1 MDLRD
6 KTVIVTGASAGIG
19 RATSELFA
27 EKGAYV
33 VMTARR
39 EDRLNEIRQ
48 RIELKGGRAEVWAG
62 DITDEQRISDMVAS
76 VADKRGQLDILINN
90 AGYGLESS
98 IVSIP
103 THSIKRLFDV
113 NLFGYFYAARAVIPY
128 MVKQKSGHIMNVS
141 SMIVQAAVPFMSYYT
156 ATKAAIAAWSRC
168 MRAELEPL
176 GIKVSEV
183 YPGNT
188 ATEFYETA
196 PDFTT
201 TGSMRRYGHGGLPP
215 EAVARAI
222 VHAAEQPVPEVYP
235 FKEGAR

>member
-1 MDLRD
+1 MNLRD

-19 RATSELFA
+19 RATARLFA
-27 EKGAYV
+27 EKGSYV

-39 EDRLNEIRQ
+39 EDRLAETKREI
-48 RIELKGGRAEVWAG
+48 EAKGGQAEIWPG
-62 DITDEQRISDMVAS
+62 DIADEQRVNDMVTS
-76 VADKRGQLDILINN
+76 IADRRGQIDILINN
-90 AGYGLESS
+90 AGYGVESS

-128 MVKQKSGHIMNVS
+128 MTKQKSGHIMNVS
-141 SMIVQAAVPFMSYYT
+141 SMIIQVAVPFMSYYT

-176 GIKVSEV
+176 GINVSEV

-188 ATEFYETA
+188 ATEFYEASTDYTA
-196 PDFTT
+196 

-222 VHAAEQPVPEVYP
+222 VRAAEKPVPEVYP
-235 FKEGAR
+235 FEERAP